1 MLEVFNRVQMLADEN
16 RIPISTLQEKLGIGK
31 RAIYRWKTGTVPKV
45 DTLMKVADFFGVSI
59 DFLMGRTDYRA
70 VVVVE
75 KPTSPRAWKLA
86 HKIETAGY
94 SDEQIET
101 IESFIEYAEEFN
113 EGEDE

>member
-1 MLEVFNRVQMLADEN
+1 MVLYERIKLLAKEYSISIADLQKELGFSKHAIFRWSKSNNPNVKSLE
-16 RIPISTLQEKLGIGK
+16 
-31 RAIYRWKTGTVPKV
+31 
-45 DTLMKVADFFGVSI
+45 KVADFFGVSMDYLI
-59 DFLMGRTDYRA
+59 GRTDYRA

-101 IESFIEYAEEFN
+101 IESLIEYAEEFN
-113 EGEDE
+113 KGEDE